1 MIDPKAFL
9 AMSEPDRA
17 AYLQSLTPEESQ
29 AFQAQVAAI
38 DPTRNST
45 VTQPLP
51 TQISPV
57 TDPNAVDP
65 GANIAAIQPD
75 QRKIKMSFG
84 PNERQQ
90 VNNLMDRLTD
100 VSTVATTMVDMAN
113 MSNPAETE
121 VAPSAIANGVTGAIA
136 GSKFGPAGLVAG
148 GLMGTISGALKAGTQ
163 REAYEQQEQEKQR
176 RLFTGLRV
184 APTKFEKGGLVNT
197 DIDPNIE
204 LPVQEEEG
212 EIMLFPDGRLVDS
225 MATKTHKEMKDKQ
238 VTDFI
243 PNGTLIFS
251 NSKKKEIDLSKIKDH
266 VFTITKGNYSE
277 DGNTPGETI
286 LMGEIYGKKGKKTP
300 AEIAKKIRDQFPV
313 IEKPKEQIDVETNA
327 ENLRRRAEL
336 LLPIMQMQEGVYEK
350 FEYEKPMKF
359 EKGGIVRKKKKKA
372 MIPKYEEG
380 TDGCGVGYSKD
391 AEGNCVPDIPTLAR
405 MNQTALDSFLETIP
419 TDQSD
424 AIYQSVKRYN
434 ETTQDGYAPIP
445 VPPIAK
451 LSFPTTL
458 SPQTPSTRTTMDPAQ
473 VDPNIKVKFDPLPQV
488 NDEVFNK
495 VDQSLADSRDQLD
508 QQYNDQIVANEN
520 LYRNQRFK
528 NIGILATRLGGAA
541 LQNPTVTPV
550 TYGTEHVNSMFPK
563 ISESE
568 IQGQLGSLR
577 RGQSRTIQAI
587 NDSGISG
594 ANIGSAVA
602 GTQENLLNA
611 EGDIRSK
618 ATTFNKTQEG
628 RRFEKLKNIKDMN
641 TASEVGAANKTTE
654 NRNQQIANIANIG
667 ASSIRDA
674 GSLQEALQIKR
685 DELNRWKQENQNIIS
700 QSEFNNIVR
709 KEELRLKREWTD
721 KIRTDLAGIVEKY
734 MHV

>member
-9 AMSEPDRA
+9 AMSEPERA

-65 GANIAAIQPD
+65 GANISAIQPG

-84 PNERQQ
+84 PNDRQQ

-163 REAYEQQEQEKQR
+163 REQYEQQEQEKQR

-243 PNGTLIFS
+243 PNGTVIFS

-266 VFTITKGNYSE
+266 VFNITKGNYSE

-286 LMGEIYGKKGKKTP
+286 LMGDVYGKKGKKTP

-313 IEKPKEQIDVETNA
+313 IEKPKEQIDVKTNE

-359 EKGGIVRKKKKKA
+359 EKGGIVRKKKKT

-419 TDQSD
+419 TDQSE
-424 AIYQSVKRYN
+424 AIYQRVKDYN
-434 ETTQDGYAPIP
+434 TTTQDGYAPIP

-473 VDPNIKVKFDPLPQV
+473 IDPNIKVNLQPLPKV
-488 NDEVFNK
+488 NDDVFK
-495 VDQSLADSRDQLD
+495 RVDESLAENRDQLD
-508 QQYNDQIVANEN
+508 QQYNDQIAANDN

-541 LQNPTVTPV
+541 LQNPNVTPV

-563 ISESE
+563 VSESE

-618 ATTFNKTQEG
+618 ATAFNKNQEG
-628 RRFEKLKNIKDMN
+628 RRFEKLKNIRDMN
-641 TASEVGAANKTTE
+641 TASEVGAENATRG
-654 NRNQQIANIANIG
+654 NRNAIVANISQIG
-667 ASSIRDA
+667 SEAVKAS
-674 GSLQEALQIKR
+674 GSLQEALEVKR
-685 DELNRWKQENQNIIS
+685 QELNRWKQENQNIIS
-700 QSEFNNIVR
+700 QAEFNNLVK
-709 KEELRLKREWTD
+709 KEELKLKREWND
-721 KIRTDLAGIVEKY
+721 KIRTDLADIISKY
-734 MHV
+734 TLTT